1 MLPAQLTPEAFAG
14 YPPEARK
21 LCVEYLPLL
30 QKLPL
35 AFLPLLLRE
44 LIVYDWKFPIERRDF
59 SAQLAYLDAKSPAE
73 LTAVMAPFSRLTLTP
88 KLETSDWVND
98 PGRFSEELTA
108 HLWAT
113 HQIDTFREAAVDY
126 VNKLDAD
133 KPKDRPVIPRLGIV
147 LIGQGVTGSNDY
159 PLFQKLRHQ
168 GVYFTN
174 VASENGKAVI
184 FDLVSKRAAAH
195 PTPFDHW
202 YIDGGDTDPVTN
214 GHLTRV
220 SYNSLGPVRDALMK
234 TFERIMQR
242 GGGGPEVLRTKLA
255 QMRPEDAGMEGTGN
269 AAILNRFQMS
279 LLTEGSGT
287 QLYSTTFVQWSAREA
302 LRRAQPL
309 TLLTRYAPRRR
320 EQSMNELISGV
331 KDFPGVDP
339 RGSLIDADMGAY
351 YTWINSQRLTGA
363 DRASFLVWFEA
374 GREAVAIGPNFP
386 RDARQNR
393 PTTIPAILSQLA

>member
-1 MLPAQLTPEAFAG
+1 MLPSQLTPAAFAG

-21 LCVEYLPLL
+21 LCVEHLPLL

-44 LIVYDWKFPIERRDF
+44 LIVYDWKFPVERRDF
-59 SAQLAYLDAKSPAE
+59 SSQLAYLSAKSPAE
-73 LTAVMAPFSRLTLTP
+73 LNATMAPFSGLRLSP
-88 KLETSDWVND
+88 QLEASDWVNN
-98 PGRFSEELTA
+98 PARFSEELTA

-113 HQIDTFREAAVDY
+113 HQIDVFREAAVDY
-126 VNKLDAD
+126 VNKLDAA
-133 KPKDRPVIPRLGIV
+133 KPKERPVIPRLGIV
-147 LIGQGVTGSNDY
+147 LIGQGVTANDY

-168 GVYFTN
+168 GVYFRN
-174 VASENGKAVI
+174 VAPENGKTAI
-184 FDLVSKRAAAH
+184 FDVLTKRAAAH

-202 YIDGGDTDPVTN
+202 YIDGGDADALGRN
-214 GHLTRV
+214 NLTCV
-220 SYNSLGPVRDALMK
+220 SYNALGPVRDALMK

-242 GGGGPEVLRTKLA
+242 GGGGPEVLRTQLA
-255 QMRPEDAGMEGTGN
+255 QMRPEDAGMQGTGN

-339 RGSLIDADMGAY
+339 QGSLVDADMGAY
-351 YTWINSQRLTGA
+351 YTWINSQRLSGA

-374 GREAVAIGPNFP
+374 GREAVAIGPGLP
-386 RDARQNR
+386 RDAQQNR
-393 PTTIPAILSQLA
+393 PTDIPAILRQLA

>member
-1 MLPAQLTPEAFAG
+1 MLPAQLTPESFTG
-14 YPPEARK
+14 YPPEARQ
-21 LCVEYLPLL
+21 LCVDHLSLL
-30 QKLPL
+30 RRLPL

-44 LIVYDWKFPIERRDF
+44 LIVYDWKFPVERRDF
-59 SAQLAYLDAKSPAE
+59 SSQLAYLSAKSPAE
-73 LTAVMAPFSRLTLTP
+73 LTATMAPFSSLRLSP
-88 KLETSDWVND
+88 QLEASDWVNN
-98 PGRFSEELTA
+98 PARFSEELTA

-113 HQIDTFREAAVDY
+113 HQIDIFREAAVDY
-126 VNKLDAD
+126 VNKLDAA
-133 KPKDRPVIPRLGIV
+133 KPKERPAIPRLGIV
-147 LIGQGVTGSNDY
+147 LIGQGATANDY

-168 GVYFTN
+168 GVYYRN
-174 VASENGKAVI
+174 VTPENGKNAI
-184 FDLVSKRAAAH
+184 FDAVTKRAGAH
-195 PTPFDHW
+195 PRPFDHW
-202 YIDGGDTDPVTN
+202 YIDGGDADAQGKTN
-214 GHLTRV
+214 LTCV

-234 TFERIMQR
+234 TFEHIMQR

-255 QMRPEDAGMEGTGN
+255 QMRPEDAGMQGTGN

-339 RGSLIDADMGAY
+339 QGSLIDADMGAY

-363 DRASFLVWFEA
+363 DRAGFLVWFEA
-374 GREAVAIGPNFP
+374 GREAVAIGPGLP
-386 RDARQNR
+386 RDAQQNR
-393 PTTIPAILSQLA
+393 PTDIPAILRQLV